1 MAQYTNSTHASGEW
15 RFSRDY
21 IPFKESMVVAFVL
34 LYGLR
39 IQLQKHNRQR
49 NLQLIQRF
57 SGRVIQLLNTLMNWC
72 AHFQDYDEINV
83 GKKTLEARVAPHENE
98 VLMKVE
104 KRKWKNTLGI

>member
-1 MAQYTNSTHASGEW
+1 MAQYTNSTHALGEW

-21 IPFKESMVVAFVL
+21 ISFKESLVVTFVL

-39 IQLQKHNRQR
+39 IQLRKHNRQR

-72 AHFQDYDEINV
+72 THFQDYDEINV
-83 GKKTLEARVAPHENE
+83 GKKTLKARVAPHENE
-98 VLMKVE
+98 ALMKVE
-104 KRKWKNTLGI
+104 KKKWKNTLGI

>member
-1 MAQYTNSTHASGEW
+1 MNNNSKSIMAQYTNSTHASGEW

-39 IQLQKHNRQR
+39 IQLRKHNRQR

-57 SGRVIQLLNTLMNWC
+57 SGRVIQLLNTLMN
-72 AHFQDYDEINV
+72 
-83 GKKTLEARVAPHENE
+83 
-98 VLMKVE
+98 
-104 KRKWKNTLGI
+104 